1 MKKKH
6 LIKKVRDVPEEV
18 VRLHL
23 ENGGR
28 KITDYFLVGR
38 SGVYER
44 GSWGRDGK
52 PSLFLFFS
60 DDEVLDFAIEQYLL
74 SHCQAY
80 EFFSEVPD
88 RADATAE
95 GTHKA

>member
-1 MKKKH
+1 MKKKQ
-6 LIKKVRDVPEEV
+6 LIKKVRDVPEDV

-23 ENGGR
+23 EYRGR
-28 KITDYFLVGR
+28 TVTDYFLVGS

-44 GSWGRDGK
+44 GAWGQNGR

-80 EFFSEVPD
+80 ELFSEVPD

-95 GTHKA
+95 GIHEV